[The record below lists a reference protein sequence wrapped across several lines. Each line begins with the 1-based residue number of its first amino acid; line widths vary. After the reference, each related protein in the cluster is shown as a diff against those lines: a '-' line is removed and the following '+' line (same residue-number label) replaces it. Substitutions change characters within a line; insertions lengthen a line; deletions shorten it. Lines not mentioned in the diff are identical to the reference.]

1 MAVSS
6 VRRWTPVVM
15 GFMGLK
21 QYHCG
26 AIVAMIGHLGD
37 SEGMNMASIAI
48 GDLDDEVKTR
58 LRVHT
63 ARHLRS
69 MEEDARVILPEAV
82 GRNPSTRSLEKI
94 TRSCFGP
101 INGVDQELPSRGPG
115 REPPSFD

>member
-1 MAVSS
+1 
-6 VRRWTPVVM
+6 M

-26 AIVAMIGHLGD
+26 AIVAMIGLLGD
-37 SEGMNMASIAI
+37 SEGINMASIAV

-58 LRVHT
+58 LRVGA

-69 MEEDARVILPEAV
+69 MEEDARVILPEAM
-82 GRNPSTRSLEKI
+82 GRNPSTRNLGKI
-94 TRSCFGP
+94 TRSWFGP
-101 INGVDQELPSRGPG
+101 NNGVDLELPPHGPG